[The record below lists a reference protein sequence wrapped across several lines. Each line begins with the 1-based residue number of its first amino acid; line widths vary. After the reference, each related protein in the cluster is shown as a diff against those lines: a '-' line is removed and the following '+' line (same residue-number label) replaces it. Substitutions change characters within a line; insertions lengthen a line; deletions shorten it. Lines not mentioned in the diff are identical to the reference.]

1 MKVQSTNELHQ
12 GKIKA
17 FVYGMSGA
25 GKTTLAKTAPK
36 CLVISA
42 ESGLMSLTGSGVDYV
57 DISQDDAGN
66 IIPKENRIARLGEVY
81 KWLLTDEA
89 KKYDWVMLDSLTEIG
104 QCLADRMSKEFPDR
118 KDALVKWGEYGVKM
132 RDLVKSFRDL
142 PCHNVLIT
150 ALSVIDK
157 DENGK
162 RFCAVD
168 LQGSISQKLAGYFDL
183 YMFLHAAKQEDGT
196 IRRELICQPEDW
208 ALAKDRSGKLA
219 AREPADIG
227 AIATKLQEKTW

>member
-1 MKVQSTNELHQ
+1 MKIQTTNELHQ

-17 FVYGMSGA
+17 FVYGFSGA
-25 GKTTLAKTAPK
+25 GKTSLAKTLPK

-42 ESGLMSLTGSGVDYV
+42 ESGLMSLAGSGVAYI

-66 IIPKENRIARLGEVY
+66 LIPKEKRIERLGEVY
-81 KWLLTDEA
+81 RWLMTDEA
-89 KKYDWVMLDSLTEIG
+89 KNYEWVMLDSLTEIG
-104 QCLADRMSKEFPDR
+104 QCLADRMAKEYPDR
-118 KDALVKWGEYGVKM
+118 KDALVKWGEYATRM

-150 ALSVIDK
+150 SLAVIDK

-162 RFCAVD
+162 RFAAVD

-183 YMFLHAAKQEDGT
+183 FMFLNSSKQDDGT

-208 ALAKDRSGKLA
+208 VAAKTRTNPPDKLLP
-219 AREPADIG
+219 REPADMGLSLIH
-227 AIATKLQEKTW
+227 I